1 MSKLIVELPETLH
14 TRLKRQAAEEQKTLK
29 VIVTSLLSDYLAH
42 PRAKASKASATHL
55 CGAWKDTRSAETL
68 IKDLRASRNFDLRAR
83 E

>member
-14 TRLKRQAAEEQKTLK
+14 ARLKRQATEERKTLK

-42 PRAKASKASATHL
+42 PQSKPKMVATKL

-68 IKDLRASRNFDLRAR
+68 IANLRAAQAGKSPRG
-83 E
+83 

>member
-14 TRLKRQAAEEQKTLK
+14 MRLKRQAAEEHKTLK
-29 VIVTSLLSDYLAH
+29 IMVTTLVSDYLAH
-42 PRAKASKASATHL
+42 PRAKGSNVAATHL

-68 IKDLRASRNFDLRAR
+68 IKDLRASRNLHVRAR